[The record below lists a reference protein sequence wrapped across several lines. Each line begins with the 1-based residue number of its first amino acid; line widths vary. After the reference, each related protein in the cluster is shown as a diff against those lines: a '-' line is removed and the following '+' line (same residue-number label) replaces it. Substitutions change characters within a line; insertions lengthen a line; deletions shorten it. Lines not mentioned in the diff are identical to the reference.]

1 MTSEHTQHQ
10 SDDARKK
17 ARSLS
22 IAPARPPADVPGYA
36 LQVFLGQG
44 AYGEVWSA
52 TDQKTG
58 KKVAVKFYTQQ
69 TADDVQMLAQEVE
82 KLLALSTDRY
92 VVQLLDVGWNSTP
105 PYYVMDYLE
114 HGSLADRL
122 QREVRLSPDDAVE
135 MFEELAKG
143 LMNLH
148 GKGILHCDLKPANVL
163 LDQDSKPRVADFGQS
178 RLSTEDTG
186 ALGTLYYMAPEQ
198 ADLDAVP
205 DARWDVY
212 SLGAMLYCMLT
223 GSPPFRSSQ
232 LTKEIESSERIGQRL
247 KAYRWA
253 LSSAPTPTAH
263 RILPGVD
270 RALADIVDRCI
281 AVDPAKRFHSV
292 QSVIQ
297 ALNDRRSLHEKR
309 PLMLLGILGPLLLL
323 GVMSLFGGWAFQQ
336 ATSDTSAAV
345 IEKADESNLFKAR
358 LAARSAADRMQDYF
372 SAVEQLTHDDR
383 FRAAYSAFIGDPQL
397 KQARKQISN
406 PLSNTVAVDGERVES
421 DPVVAKARKKLM
433 NAQLRL
439 ALEPFLRK
447 RLDNV
452 DQEYPVASSW
462 FVCDLW
468 GNQVASVFTDDNRT
482 QLNNYAYRTYFTGKD
497 FDLIDEKGR
506 YLVGETIA
514 ERPIAPLPHLSAIFL
529 SQANNKWKVAF
540 SAPIIIDGQIKGAVA
555 MTEVL
560 GDFVDFDFGDG
571 SNQYVMMVDGR
582 TGSFTGTILE
592 HPLLARLEAE
602 TGIIPQAL
610 SQKQISF
617 DKGLDKIAGFDF
629 VDPMGDE
636 PQGKAYKRR
645 SIAKAAE
652 VVLKRKPATT
662 QERTEL
668 KPIQGE
674 EGIFEI
680 ATGLNVFAVEDY
692 ASVID
697 PVDTLSQRLMNVL
710 VIALLSLFALT
721 LTMWWL
727 VTRTLGRSS
736 SNASRI
742 SRTFW
747 QNSWSPDEKTISYED
762 NN

>member
-22 IAPARPPADVPGYA
+22 IAPTRPPAEIPGYS
-36 LQVFLGQG
+36 LENFLGQG

-58 KKVAVKFYTQQ
+58 KKVAVKYYTQQ

-92 VVQLLDVGWNSTP
+92 VVQLLDVGWDSTP
-105 PYYVMDYLE
+105 PYYVMDFLE
-114 HGSLADRL
+114 HGSLEDRL
-122 QREVRLSPDDAVE
+122 QREVRLSPNDAVE
-135 MFEELAKG
+135 MFEELAQG

-198 ADLDAVP
+198 ADLDAIP

-212 SLGAMLYCMLT
+212 GLGAMLYCMLT
-223 GSPPFRSSQ
+223 GSPPFRSSK
-232 LTKEIESSERIGQRL
+232 LTEKIESSERIGQRL
-247 KAYRWA
+247 EAYRSA

-263 RILPGVD
+263 RALPGVD

-292 QSVIQ
+292 QSIIQ

-309 PLMLLGILGPLLLL
+309 PLLLLGILGPLLLL

-336 ATSDTSAAV
+336 ATSDTTQAV
-345 IEKADESNLFKAR
+345 IHKADESNLFKAR

-372 SAVEQLTHDDR
+372 SAVEQLSHDDR
-383 FRAAYSAFIGDPQL
+383 FRAAYTAFINDEQL
-397 KQARKQISN
+397 KQARQQISN
-406 PLSNTVAVDGERVES
+406 PLTNTVAVDGQRVES
-421 DPVVAKARKKLM
+421 DPVVAEAREELM
-433 NAQLRL
+433 NAELRL
-439 ALEPFLRK
+439 ALEPFLQK

-452 DQEYPVASSW
+452 DQEYPAASSW
-462 FVCDLW
+462 FVSDRW
-468 GNQVASVFTDDNRT
+468 GNQVVSVFTDVNRT

-497 FDLIDEKGR
+497 FDLKDEKGR
-506 YLVGETIA
+506 YLVGETMA
-514 ERPIAPLPHLSAIFL
+514 ERPIAELPHLSAIFL

-540 SAPIIIDGQIKGAVA
+540 SAPIIIDGETKGIVA

-560 GDFVDFDFGDG
+560 GDFVDFDYGDDKK
-571 SNQYVMMVDGR
+571 QYVMMVDGR

-592 HPLLARLEAE
+592 HPLLAQLAAE
-602 TGIIPQAL
+602 TGVIPQSL
-610 SQKQISF
+610 SQKQVSF
-617 DKGLDKIAGFDF
+617 DKSSDKITHLDF
-629 VDPMGDE
+629 IDPMGDE
-636 PQGKAYKRR
+636 PEGEVYKRR
-645 SIAKAAE
+645 SIASAAE
-652 VVLKRKPATT
+652 VVLKRKKATT
-662 QERTEL
+662 QESTEL
-668 KPIQGE
+668 KPIEGE
-674 EGIFEI
+674 EGTYEI
-680 ATGLNVFAVEDY
+680 ATGLKVFAVEDY
-692 ASVID
+692 ASVIN
-697 PVDTLSQRLMNVL
+697 PVDTLSQRLISL
-710 VIALLSLFALT
+710 LAIALLSLFALT
-721 LTMWWL
+721 LGMWWL
-727 VTRTLGRSS
+727 VTRTLGRGST
-736 SNASRI
+736 NASRI
-742 SRTFW
+742 SSTVGRNT
-747 QNSWSPDEKTISYED
+747 WSPDEKTISYQD